1 MNENT
6 CTLTVHTQCN
16 LNIKNEKKKKNTKG
30 KCEEHA
36 TQQTDWGAASLH
48 RDDEECVLM
57 KFLIELAKPIT
68 TK

>member
-16 LNIKNEKKKKNTKG
+16 LNIKNEKNKKNKKTPK
-30 KCEEHA
+30 ENA
-36 TQQTDWGAASLH
+36 TQQTDWGTSSFH